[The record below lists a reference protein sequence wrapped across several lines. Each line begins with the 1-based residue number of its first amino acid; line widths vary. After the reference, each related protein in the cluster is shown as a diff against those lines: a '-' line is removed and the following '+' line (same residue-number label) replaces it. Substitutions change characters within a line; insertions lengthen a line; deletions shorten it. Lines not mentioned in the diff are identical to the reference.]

1 MPNCLASSKM
11 LKSSALWLCRRRLSI
26 NVVSVCLSRLPRRL
40 SRARLYRLPWMHS
53 AAGKRKR
60 VPLPQQAPRQM
71 SRLTPPQILQTVRL
85 LTMVVMHRLSQKVT
99 AKPRQ
104 HHKTV
109 QEIPPVLKQ
118 AMPLPLIK
126 ALIRTRMNMLIRMAR
141 MLTIKTRRQ
150 QELLRQKLILMLAVL
165 KAWKKGVSL
174 DLKMGMPREW
184 QKVVPLAAPRHQ
196 RSWNAPFK
204 PLKLQ
209 QCH

>member
-1 MPNCLASSKM
+1 M
-11 LKSSALWLCRRRLSI
+11 
-26 NVVSVCLSRLPRRL
+26 
-40 SRARLYRLPWMHS
+40 
-53 AAGKRKR
+53 
-60 VPLPQQAPRQM
+60 
-71 SRLTPPQILQTVRL
+71 PPQILQTMRL
-85 LTMVVMHRLSQKVT
+85 LKMVAMHRLSQKVT
-99 AKPRQ
+99 AKSRL

-109 QEIPPVLKQ
+109 QEILPVLKQ
-118 AMPLPLIK
+118 VMPLPLME
-126 ALIRTRMNMLIRMAR
+126 ALIRSQLKMLIQMVRMP
-141 MLTIKTRRQ
+141 TIKTRPQ
-150 QELLRQKLILMLAVL
+150 KELLRQKLILMLAVL